1 MTEPFDLLR
10 APLEPGTV
18 LLEASAGTGKTYA
31 LVGVLLRLLLERHI
45 EHIEQAAVVTFTIA
59 ATDELKNRL
68 YAALQT
74 TLRAVDAPVDD
85 PFFSELARRPGA
97 KEILR
102 QAIAEFDR
110 VGISTI
116 HGFCKRLLAA
126 TAFETH
132 EPFTVEFTPDPLP
145 MLHRAAADALRR
157 HYEPDVST
165 RAALRYGAGYTPAE
179 LVNAYQLWRRYPNVV
194 LSPDPPDFD
203 AQVAALDR
211 ALAAAAAALTDADL
225 ATIAAIPWN
234 KGKSP
239 WLGAEPQAAELQ
251 AFRERLRTTPAL
263 VLPLLEALA
272 PANHHGKVSARRSRQ
287 ANFTSAFYRACDEVT
302 AAADTAREHLRSTLL
317 REMHARLEAD
327 KQRSRIWTFDD
338 LLVRTHA
345 ALRDPERRSAFL
357 DAVRARFTAGLID
370 EFQDTDPLQY
380 EIFADCFAGRLLLL
394 VGDPKQ
400 AIYGFRGA
408 DVGTYLAA
416 SRHAARRHTLLAN
429 HRSNATLV
437 LATNVLFRGQQYP
450 FVEAGITFA
459 DAVPARQPGEL
470 AITGDG
476 DAVLRLRLLSAASTD
491 GRQQPD
497 LVATIVDDV
506 VAEIAR
512 LLRSDARLDGR
523 AVRPQDIAVLTRRN
537 LEAMAV
543 QDRLRAHGIPSAIG
557 KAGDIFASEEIVELQ
572 RFLSAVAQPTDPRR
586 IRAAM
591 ATRLW
596 GFDAASL
603 QAIDESTDA
612 FDDALEQLARW
623 RRLWQRHGFIVM
635 LERAFAD
642 LDVYARLLAFHGGER
657 RLTNFRQLAEL
668 LHAAEHTH
676 RLSPE
681 GLLAW
686 LRHER
691 QAQDELDYTL
701 RELRLETDADAV
713 QILTAHGSKGLQYE
727 IVFCPFLW
735 ANLAPRFRDVIRGPD
750 RHELVFDLKHEHPL
764 HPAAQR
770 QRLAEEVRLAYVA
783 LTRARRRCYVHV
795 PTPEQDK
802 GPLAHLLAGI
812 EPVAARRRGALQA
825 LAGGSGGAISVTEI
839 ARPPALARLEPPMQP
854 PLRPPRRP
862 ERRPLP
868 AGFHSYSSL
877 TTRSRERDPIVLRDD
892 APSVVA
898 APTPARRGM
907 FAFARGP
914 GPGHHLHALLEQ
926 VDLSQVDSPAL
937 RDLVR
942 TSLDAAGL
950 LAPTAHDGPIEPV
963 DDVVA
968 MLRDLAAATLPDGT
982 TLRSLTAS
990 GRRAEWGFVLPADN
1004 AGTAALTALFAA
1016 SDSAPARA
1024 QALRLQSLPTQTLRG
1039 FLVGFVD
1046 VVAEHDNRF
1055 WILDWKSNHLGDD
1068 GEDYAPDRLLP
1079 AMLAHDYVLQ
1089 YHLYVLALH
1098 RHLRTRRPDYD
1109 YDRHIG
1115 GVVYPFLRGVQA
1127 GSGRGLFVDRPP
1139 AALLHALDAWVDG
1152 GGAP

>member
-1 MTEPFDLLR
+1 VTTPFDLLR
-10 APLEPGTV
+10 APLDPGTV

-31 LVGVLLRLLLERHI
+31 LVGVLLRLLLERRI
-45 EHIEQAAVVTFTIA
+45 ERLEQAAVVTFTVA
-59 ATDELKNRL
+59 AADELKNRL

-74 TLRAVDAPVDD
+74 TLRAIDAPVDE
-85 PFFSELARRPGA
+85 PFFDELARRPGA
-97 KEILR
+97 GAILR
-102 QAIAEFDR
+102 QALAEFDR
-110 VGISTI
+110 VGITTI

-126 TAFETH
+126 AAFETR

-157 HYEPDVST
+157 WYEPAVST
-165 RAALRYGAGYTPAE
+165 RAALLHDAGHTPAS
-179 LVNAYQLWRRYPNVV
+179 LVKAYRLWRRYPDVA
-194 LSPDPPDFD
+194 LAPDPPNLD
-203 AQVAALDR
+203 AQLPALDA
-211 ALAAAAAALTDADL
+211 ALAAAAAAFDDEAF
-225 ATIAAIPWN
+225 ASVAEIHWN

-239 WLGAEPQAAELQ
+239 WAGDAPHAAELQ
-251 AFRERLRTTPAL
+251 AFRDRLRTTPAL

-272 PANHHGKVSARRSRQ
+272 PVHHRGRILASYLAMGRLSGP
-287 ANFTSAFYRACDEVT
+287 FYRACDAVV
-302 AAADTAREHLRSTLL
+302 AAATQAREHLRSSLL
-317 REMHARLEAD
+317 RELHARYEAE
-327 KQRSRIWTFDD
+327 KQRARIWTFDD
-338 LLVRTHA
+338 LLVRAHA
-345 ALRDPERRSAFL
+345 ALRDPDRRPAFL
-357 DAVRARFTAGLID
+357 EAVRTRFTVGLID

-416 SRHAARRHTLLAN
+416 SRDASRRHTLLAN

-437 LATNVLFRGQQYP
+437 LATNVLFHGREDP
-450 FVEAGITFA
+450 FREPGIAFT

-470 AITGDG
+470 AILGDG
-476 DAVLRLRLLSAASTD
+476 DAVLRLRLLPATTSAAAK
-491 GRQQPD
+491 PD
-497 LVATIVDDV
+497 RLAAIVDDV

-512 LLRSDARLDGR
+512 LMRSGARIEDR
-523 AVRPQDIAVLTRRN
+523 AVRPQDIAVLARRN

-557 KAGDIFASEEIVELQ
+557 KAGDIFASEEILELQ
-572 RFLSAVAQPTDPRR
+572 RFLTAVVQPTDPRR
-586 IRAAM
+586 VRAAM

-596 GFDAASL
+596 GLDAAAL
-603 QAIDESTDA
+603 RALDEDSDA
-612 FDDALEQLARW
+612 FDDALELLARW
-623 RRLWQRHGFIVM
+623 RRLWQRQGFIVM
-635 LERAFAD
+635 QERAFDD
-642 LDVYARLLAFHGGER
+642 LDVAARLLAFHDGER
-657 RLTNFRQLAEL
+657 RLTNLRQLAEL

-691 QAQDELDYTL
+691 QTQEELDYTL

-735 ANLAPRFRDVIRGPD
+735 ADLAPRPEEVLRRGD
-750 RHELVFDLKHEHPL
+750 RHELVFGIKKGHPL
-764 HPAAQR
+764 RPLAAA

-795 PTPEQDK
+795 AAPEADD
-802 GPLAHLLAGI
+802 GPLACLFAGI
-812 EPVAARRRGALQA
+812 EPIADRRRAALHA
-825 LAGGSGGAISVTEI
+825 LAAASGGAISTTEI
-839 ARPPALARLEPPMQP
+839 ALPATAERLELP
-854 PLRPPRRP
+854 PLPPLQPPRRP
-862 ERRPLP
+862 ERRPRP

-877 TTRSRERDPIVLRDD
+877 VAKSHDRDPIVLRDD
-892 APSVVA
+892 APLLVGER
-898 APTPARRGM
+898 TPARRGM

-926 VDLSQVDSPAL
+926 IDLAQVDDPAV

-942 TSLDAAGL
+942 ASLDAAGL
-950 LAPTAHDGPIEPV
+950 LLPTAHDGPIEPV

-982 TLRSLTAS
+982 TLAGLTAA

-1004 AGTAALTALFAA
+1004 PGTAALAALFAA
-1016 SDSAPARA
+1016 SASAPARA
-1024 QALRLQSLPTQTLRG
+1024 QAPRLQALTPQALRG

-1046 VVAEHDNRF
+1046 VVAEHQGRF
-1055 WILDWKSNHLGDD
+1055 WILDWKSNHLGDH

-1079 AMLAHDYVLQ
+1079 AMVAHDYVLQ
-1089 YHLYVLALH
+1089 YHLYLLALH
-1098 RHLRTRRPDYD
+1098 RHLRARRQDYD
-1109 YDRHIG
+1109 YERHVG
-1115 GVVYPFLRGVQA
+1115 GVVYPFLRGVRA
-1127 GSGRGLFVDRPP
+1127 GSDRGLFVDRPP
-1139 AALLHALDAWVDG
+1139 AALVHALDQWVDAG
-1152 GGAP
+1152 GRP